1 MSARAPRR
9 AARLLIAAVAAA
21 ALAGLLAGCGDVSWE
36 PEATPVPGSG
46 NLVTEDRTTTDF
58 TRVSVGAGIKVV
70 AKAGAEPKVSLEAQ
84 ENLLPL
90 ITTNVIDGQLVVNVA
105 PPGITTSEPITLTV
119 TAPVIES
126 LALSG
131 GSTGFLESVTD
142 TLNLDAAGGS
152 KLTVIGTVKGLTLAT
167 SAGSHAELGELVAE
181 NAQVT
186 MSDGSSATMM
196 VTSGV
201 SGTASGGSTLVLVK
215 PPASM
220 TVSVSGG
227 ASVQGG

>member
-1 MSARAPRR
+1 MSTRAPHR
-9 AARLLIAAVAAA
+9 AARLLLASLAAVA
-21 ALAGLLAGCGDVSWE
+21 LTGLLAACGDVSWA
-36 PEATPVPGSG
+36 PEATPVPGTG
-46 NLVTEDRTTTDF
+46 NLVTEDRTTGDF
-58 TRVSVGAGIKVV
+58 TRISVGAGIKLV
-70 AKAGAEPKVSLEAQ
+70 AKAGAEKSVMLEAQ

-90 ITTNVIDGQLVVNVA
+90 ITTDVVDGQLVVNVA
-105 PPGITTSEPITLTV
+105 PPGITTTEPVTLTV
-119 TAPVIES
+119 AAPDIES

-152 KLTVIGTVKGLTLAT
+152 TLTAIGTLKELTLAT
-167 SAGSHAELGELVAE
+167 SAGSHADLEELVADT
-181 NAQVT
+181 ATVT
-186 MSDGSSATMM
+186 MSDGSSAKLS
-196 VTSGV
+196 VTSSV

-220 TVSVSGG
+220 TVAVSGG